1 MPGVPV
7 TERTIVLTDAE
18 LALGGYR
25 FEDLQELRIVANRTD
40 LARKQAEHGFP
51 KAVKTGKKQA
61 LFLKAE
67 VHAWLRKRAALR
79 DAPAPAEPPA
89 LPAPVV
95 KRAPSRR
102 ELSHATPPPA
112 AKRKVG
118 RPRKV
123 QGTSS

>member
-1 MPGVPV
+1 M
-7 TERTIVLTDAE
+7 LTDAE

-25 FEDLQELRIVANRTD
+25 FEDLQELRIVENRTD
-40 LARKQAEHGFP
+40 LARKQTEHGFP
-51 KAVKTGKKQA
+51 KAVKTGKKQT

-95 KRAPSRR
+95 KCKPPRRDAPVENAPSQAR
-102 ELSHATPPPA
+102 PPA
-112 AKRKVG
+112 RRAVG

-123 QGTSS
+123 RQ